1 VVKNDYISL
10 FLIFFSNLLV
20 SLVFSPIDTITGGVY
35 NCCFLGKNGKKM
47 FYKNVLLT
55 DKEIKILETIISQN
69 MGKYSSEEQVNL
81 TVLLSQL
88 RRNRL
93 NQEQMKNLIN

>member
-1 VVKNDYISL
+1 MTIFSL
-10 FLIFFSNLLV
+10 FLRFFSNLIY
-20 SLVFSPIDTITGGVY
+20 SLVFSGIDTSVGGVY
-35 NCCFLGKNGKKM
+35 NGCFLGENGKKM

-69 MGKYSSEEQVNL
+69 MDKYTSEEQTNL

-93 NQEQMKNLIN
+93 NQQQIKRLIS